1 MPSIFQGSPPWSSLE
16 HSFSHPDAVSRAP
29 GRFSPGQDILFP
41 CLSVHRQRLAF
52 HRSIA
57 PIRHSHSGR
66 ILTLSRAHAHTL
78 PPTFQFSM
86 CPSSAGQTLTRSSTL
101 TRSTMVS
108 NWRRHSSGILHIRPR
123 PLFIM
128 LFRQPS
134 VDRARPS
141 QTLSQAESTEAYRHT
156 PFVLLCSCLI
166 RLMQALVARHVGGHI
181 WGIPGAQRKAANSN
195 FLFRPRHPFLV
206 PPPFGPLLSPFC
218 PTSSVSLVAAHA
230 RRTRASRFP
239 PKVRCRGIEA
249 NALCRRLLE
258 AGVRQLVLAHVNE
271 YMGVASTTWLF
282 IHRRCNNA
290 DVDYGYGRNKSVDDG
305 EESGLN
311 SQHEM

>member
-181 WGIPGAQRKAANSN
+181 WESREHNGR
-195 FLFRPRHPFLV
+195 RPTLISCFGLV
-206 PPPFGPLLSPFC
+206 ILSWSPPLLAPFC
-218 PTSSVSLVAAHA
+218 PPFVLPHPSHSS
-230 RRTRASRFP
+230 RRMLGGLGHQDFLPRFDAGESRQTP
-239 PKVRCRGIEA
+239 
-249 NALCRRLLE
+249 
-258 AGVRQLVLAHVNE
+258 
-271 YMGVASTTWLF
+271 
-282 IHRRCNNA
+282 
-290 DVDYGYGRNKSVDDG
+290 SVDAC
-305 EESGLN
+305 SKRV
-311 SQHEM
+311 